1 MERKEA
7 TRKSCEYYINNLM
20 SVIPVGLDK
29 KPLISWKEF
38 QERRPTMEEVDWW
51 LDKFPEMQLG
61 IVTGKISGI
70 IVVDI
75 EEWGDISWLPKT
87 AIVTT
92 GWGWYH
98 YYYSYVNNFTNKCRI
113 KDLTDIRWDGGYVIA
128 PPSRSSKWP
137 YKWLVKVQ
145 PIPFPRHLFED
156 AEITEYKPMESTY
169 QWFGAWQRNNE
180 MARYIWHLLAKIHP
194 SEWDNIAWRMAEEA
208 NVKND
213 PPLNDWELRAVFES
227 IKNIER
233 RNAKDRWY
241 KKNDADEESVI
252 WKEEDNK
259 VMLIKDIASMSEFQW
274 WDKYSTGID
283 VFDEAFEGGV
293 EDWDLIV
300 VSWLSGHG
308 KTTFSQTLAVNFAE
322 QGLPVLF
329 FSYEVLVHHLWKK
342 FKEMNIRDDLV
353 IYSVEKHT
361 TGNVGWIEEKI
372 KEAKE
377 KYMTKVVVIDHLGF
391 LVPKS
396 TMSDLSKN
404 YSAYVGQIVRDLK
417 TIAKNEKVIIVLPV
431 HLRKT
436 DNPDMNDLK
445 DSSAISQESDA
456 IFILN
461 REKSMDVNAKELY
474 TDHVKI
480 FLAKNRKTWIAAQG
494 WFHIKDWRMLRDSF
508 YIPITKTETTRR
520 SF

>member
-1 MERKEA
+1 MYYLDNKM
-7 TRKSCEYYINNLM
+7 SCF
-20 SVIPVGLDK
+20 PVGKDK
-29 KPLISWKEF
+29 KPLIQWKEY
-38 QERRPTMEEVDWW
+38 QERRATEEEVDKWIET
-51 LDKFPEMQLG
+51 FPEMQIG

-75 EEWGDISWLPKT
+75 EKWGDIDWLPKT

-113 KDLTDIRWDGGYVIA
+113 KNLTDIRGDGWYVIA
-128 PPSRSSKWP
+128 PPSVSDKWP
-137 YKWLVKVQ
+137 YKWLVKTQ

-156 AEITEYKPMESTY
+156 AEIKEYTPMESEY
-169 QWFGAWQRNNE
+169 KWFVSGQRNNE
-180 MARYIWHLLAKIHP
+180 MARFIGHLMAKIHP
-194 SEWDNIAWRMAEEA
+194 SEWDNIAWRMTQEA
-208 NVKND
+208 NTKND
-213 PPLNDWELRAVFES
+213 PPLSESELTAIFNS
-227 IKNIER
+227 IKNIEK
-233 RNAKDRWY
+233 RNGKDRWY
-241 KKNDADEESVI
+241 QKNDADEESVI
-252 WKEEDNK
+252 WKEEENK
-259 VMLIKDIASMSEFQW
+259 VMLIKDIAWMNEFQW
-274 WDKYSTGID
+274 WDKYSTGIE
-283 VFDEAFEGGV
+283 VFDTAFEWGV

-308 KTTFSQTLAVNFAE
+308 KTTFAQTLAVNFAE
-322 QGLPVLF
+322 QGLPVIF
-329 FSYEVLVHHLWKK
+329 FSYEVLVQHLWKK
-342 FKEMNIRDDLV
+342 FKEMGIRDDLV

-377 KYMTKVVVIDHLGF
+377 KYMTKIVVIDHLGF

-417 TIAKNEKVIIVLPV
+417 TIAKNEKVIIILPV

-436 DNPDMNDLK
+436 DNPDLNDLK

-456 IFILN
+456 VFILN
-461 REKSMDVNAKELY
+461 REKSADINAREIY

-480 FLAKNRKTWIAAQG
+480 FMAKNRKTGITAQG
-494 WFHIKDWRMLRDSF
+494 WFHIKEGRMTNDEF
-508 YIPITKTETTRR
+508 YIPITRTEKKRI